1 MSTSVI
7 TTEFDLA
14 KEISNFDIIPYNGR
28 VYVVQEDIER
38 VGGIYIPDSAK
49 KDGEMQT
56 NIGFVV
62 GVGEGVDFCKVGDKL
77 LYGKY
82 SGAWLFNKKYRVMNE
97 EDVLGKFKDASSNGK
112 GA

>member
-1 MSTSVI
+1 MSQHGNRV
-7 TTEFDLA
+7 TEAFDLA
-14 KEISNFDIIPYNGR
+14 KAISEFDIEPYNGR
-28 VYVVQEDIER
+28 IYVVQEDVES

-62 GVGEGVDFCKVGDKL
+62 GVGPGVDFCKVGDKV

-82 SGAWLFNKKYRVMNE
+82 SGAWLFNKKYRVMN
-97 EDVLGKFKDASSNGK
+97 DDDILGKFKE
-112 GA
+112 